1 MTKPWIALV
10 CAIAGL
16 VTIEG
21 FLAIN
26 AIAEGIYNCNP
37 DPYYPEMCSGQ
48 AMASFAILIGPW
60 VVATYLLARREA
72 IGPFACVVMGL
83 MWWLALIAAAVLYE
97 YVRPSP
103 KLPAGQADPFSGFWA
118 DFLMYG
124 LTAVLVIG
132 LLTAVFGFAM
142 QAVIR
147 ARRRRRPESLGEKAQ
162 GIARKGR
169 GPVVGALIL
178 TTLATAG
185 VVVSSH
191 FVESSPVG
199 DEMVQV
205 VVSKVDIPPRT
216 DLDELVKD
224 DQLKMIYVPERVVLD
239 GTVTSVDQLQ
249 DRRNTVAILAGELI
263 LAGRLKIGAGAT

>member
-1 MTKPWIALV
+1 MTKRWIALA

-16 VTIEG
+16 TMAEG
-21 FLAIN
+21 FIVIN
-26 AIAEGIYNCNP
+26 SIAEGIYNCNP

-48 AMASFAILIGPW
+48 ATASFAILIGPW
-60 VVATYLLARREA
+60 LVATYLLARREA
-72 IGPFACVVMGL
+72 IGPFACVFMGL
-83 MWWLALIAAAVLYE
+83 MWWLAFAAAAVLYE

-118 DFLMYG
+118 DFLMFG

-147 ARRRRRPESLGEKAQ
+147 ACRGRRPEILGEKSQ
-162 GIARKGR
+162 GIVRKGR

-191 FVESSPVG
+191 LVESSPAG

-205 VVSKVDIPPRT
+205 VVSKVDIPART
-216 DLDELVKD
+216 DLNQLIKD
-224 DQLKMIYVPERVVLD
+224 DQFEFIEVPVSVVVD
-239 GTVTSVDQLQ
+239 GTLTSVDQLR
-249 DRRNTVAILAGELI
+249 DGHNRRPILAGELV
-263 LAGRLKIGAGAT
+263 LAARIKRV

>member
-1 MTKPWIALV
+1 MTKRWIALV

-16 VTIEG
+16 TMVEG
-21 FLAIN
+21 FLVIN
-26 AIAEGIYNCNP
+26 SIADGIYNCNP

-48 AMASFAILIGPW
+48 AMAGFAILIGPW
-60 VVATYLLARREA
+60 LVATYLLARREA
-72 IGPFACVVMGL
+72 IGPFACVFMGL
-83 MWWLALIAAAVLYE
+83 MWWLAFAAAAVLYE

-103 KLPAGQADPFSGFWA
+103 KLPAGQAHPFSGFWA

-147 ARRRRRPESLGEKAQ
+147 ARRRRRPKSTDEKAQ
-162 GIARKGR
+162 GIGRKGR

-178 TTLATAG
+178 TTLATAV

-191 FVESSPVG
+191 LVDSSPVG
-199 DEMVQV
+199 DEMVLV
-205 VVSKVDIPPRT
+205 VVSKVDIPVRT
-216 DLDELVKD
+216 DLDQLIKD
-224 DQLKMIYVPERVVLD
+224 GRFRVICVPETVVVD
-239 GTVTSVDQLQ
+239 GAVTSVDQLS
-249 DRRNTVAILAGELI
+249 DGHNRVAILAGEQI
-263 LAGRLKIGAGAT
+263 PVARIKGE

>member
-1 MTKPWIALV
+1 MA
-10 CAIAGL
+10 
-16 VTIEG
+16 EG
-21 FLAIN
+21 FLVIN
-26 AIAEGIYNCNP
+26 SIAEGIYNCNP

-48 AMASFAILIGPW
+48 AMGSFAILIGPW
-60 VVATYLLARREA
+60 LVATYLLARREA
-72 IGPFACVVMGL
+72 IGPFACVFMGL
-83 MWWLALIAAAVLYE
+83 MWWLAFAAAAVFYE

-103 KLPAGQADPFSGFWA
+103 KLPAGQAHPFSGFWA

-142 QAVIR
+142 QGVIR
-147 ARRRRRPESLGEKAQ
+147 ARRRRRSGSLGEKAQ
-162 GIARKGR
+162 GIVRKGR
-169 GPVVGALIL
+169 GPVVRGLIL

-191 FVESSPVG
+191 LVESSPVG

-216 DLDELVKD
+216 DLDVLIKD
-224 DQLKMIYVPERVVLD
+224 GQFKIIEVPEEAVVGCCAVTRVH
-239 GTVTSVDQLQ
+239 QL
-249 DRRNTVAILAGELI
+249 RHRHNSVAILTGELI
-263 LAGRLKIGAGAT
+263 VWSRIERPETTF